1 MEIKIQF
8 EQALEQVKTLTKRPS
23 NENLLT
29 MYALYK
35 QATDGD
41 VSGARPGMFDLKGQ
55 AKYDAWVKQKGK
67 SAEVAMQE
75 YIDLVQQMSEA

>member
-1 MEIKIQF
+1 
-8 EQALEQVKTLTKRPS
+8 
-23 NENLLT
+23 
-29 MYALYK
+29 
-35 QATDGD
+35 
-41 VSGARPGMFDLKGQ
+41 MFDLKGQ